1 MQNLPSSC
9 DGFQWDEGNSQKNW
23 HLHRVTDAEC
33 EEVFFNQPLLLAL
46 DKDHSQHESRY
57 FVLGRTETGRMLFI
71 AFTVRKNLI
80 RVISARD
87 MTRNEKKKF
96 TEKFKTHTDLS

>member
-1 MQNLPSSC
+1 M
-9 DGFQWDEGNSQKNW
+9 
-23 HLHRVTDAEC
+23 
-33 EEVFFNQPLLLAL
+33 
-46 DKDHSQHESRY
+46 
-57 FVLGRTETGRMLFI
+57 GRTETGRMLFI